1 MTPYNPFGRRHPR
14 GGNHLQSC
22 IECAAAVHRERQYI
36 ERLRGAAIPPASDDL
51 TARLLARTQLLATAT
66 REPAQG
72 RHVATRV
79 LAFTAGG
86 TAAAAGV
93 LAVSAFALAG
103 DALPV
108 DGTAMAGSLVQSAQ
122 LPADGRELT
131 KAQLTQ
137 LRSEGWVCPELE
149 SMGFHVESAK
159 ATTRDGRPAVELLL
173 SDGTYYAT
181 IVEQHAVDAQRGVEV
196 EAQPGA
202 DGQLRIRNSAPW
214 TAVYETPAGTF
225 TYETDLPA
233 EQADDA
239 VPVLQEL
246 SALAA
251 EGINAG
257 FAPGPAASES
267 PGTDSVS
274 ERLQRGIRKIVE
286 MLTP

>member
-1 MTPYNPFGRRHPR
+1 MTPDNIFGRRHPR
-14 GGNHLQSC
+14 GGSHLQSC
-22 IECAAAVHRERQYI
+22 TECAAAVHRERQYI

-66 REPAQG
+66 PEPAHGQ
-72 RHVATRV
+72 HLAAKI

-93 LAVSAFALAG
+93 LAVTAFALAG
-103 DALPV
+103 DTLPV
-108 DGTAMAGSLVQSAQ
+108 AGNTMAGSLVQSAQ

-131 KAQLTQ
+131 DAQLTQ
-137 LRSEGWVCPELE
+137 LRSDGWVCPELK
-149 SMGFHVESAK
+149 SLGFHVQSAK
-159 ATTRDGRPAVELLL
+159 ATTLDGRPAVELLL

-181 IVEQHAVDAQRGVEV
+181 VLEQHRV
-196 EAQPGA
+196 EAQPGV
-202 DGQLRIRNSAPW
+202 DGQLRIKNSAPW
-214 TAVYETPAGTF
+214 TAVYETPGGTF
-225 TYETDLPA
+225 TYETDRPA

-246 SALAA
+246 SAQAA

-257 FAPGPAASES
+257 AAPESAAAES
-267 PGTDSVS
+267 SGADAVS
-274 ERLQRGIRKIVE
+274 ERLQRGIRKIME